1 MKEDSVSPYP
11 VLSGRLNYRRHG
23 LDSELVRLSDQ
34 PQHLLQNRHQCA
46 VHGNDVVPDY
56 DVISGGRLVSGKTSV
71 RYRFGFPFVSKV
83 VVCGH
88 CLVTLSLTINETVKQ
103 LSSPPTLMQV
113 ILVVTV

>member
-56 DVISGGRLVSGKTSV
+56 DVISAMGSAVNKATTKVDVCPESRFGLAVRRYSGKRKDLGSIPL
-71 RYRFGFPFVSKV
+71 RLSFRFKS
-83 VVCGH
+83 CGLWT
-88 CLVTLSLTINETVKQ
+88 CTV
-103 LSSPPTLMQV
+103 L
-113 ILVVTV
+113 